1 MDLLGREPIKPIDNF
16 LGPGI
21 KNSVVCVTGAGGSIG
36 SELCRQICK
45 LSPTKLIL
53 FEISE
58 PSLHQIY
65 EELISRFGDSLSIEP
80 ILGNVNDKNFL
91 NKVFI
96 DNSVKVI
103 FHAAAYKHV
112 PMVESNPLA
121 GISNNVLATR
131 SICEAAIES
140 KVEKFVLI
148 STDKAVRPT
157 NVMGATKRLAELIT
171 QSFTH
176 DLRSINQGLKE
187 LPIFSIVRFG
197 NVLGSSGS
205 VVPLFIK
212 QIRKG
217 GPITLTH
224 RDVIRYFMTIEEASL
239 LVIQASVLSNRS
251 GDVFLLDMGEPVL
264 IRELAEKMIKL
275 SGLSI
280 KNKDA
285 VNGDIEIKI
294 TGLRSGEKLYE
305 ELLIN
310 AEASTTDHPRIF
322 KASENSIS
330 REELFPKLDKMR
342 SFIKNQ
348 NKREALIL
356 LKDLVKEWKPY
367 QENFINK

>member
-1 MDLLGREPIKPIDNF
+1 MSTLNELSSGDSSIDELKPINFLDLLGREPIKPIDNF

-131 SICEAAIES
+131 SI
-140 KVEKFVLI
+140 
-148 STDKAVRPT
+148 
-157 NVMGATKRLAELIT
+157 
-171 QSFTH
+171 
-176 DLRSINQGLKE
+176 LK
-187 LPIFSIVRFG
+187 
-197 NVLGSSGS
+197 
-205 VVPLFIK
+205 
-212 QIRKG
+212 Q
-217 GPITLTH
+217 
-224 RDVIRYFMTIEEASL
+224 
-239 LVIQASVLSNRS
+239 Q
-251 GDVFLLDMGEPVL
+251 
-264 IRELAEKMIKL
+264 
-275 SGLSI
+275 
-280 KNKDA
+280 
-285 VNGDIEIKI
+285 
-294 TGLRSGEKLYE
+294 
-305 ELLIN
+305 
-310 AEASTTDHPRIF
+310 
-322 KASENSIS
+322 
-330 REELFPKLDKMR
+330 
-342 SFIKNQ
+342 
-348 NKREALIL
+348 
-356 LKDLVKEWKPY
+356 
-367 QENFINK
+367 

>member
-1 MDLLGREPIKPIDNF
+1 
-16 LGPGI
+16 
-21 KNSVVCVTGAGGSIG
+21 
-36 SELCRQICK
+36 
-45 LSPTKLIL
+45 
-53 FEISE
+53 
-58 PSLHQIY
+58 
-65 EELISRFGDSLSIEP
+65 
-80 ILGNVNDKNFL
+80 
-91 NKVFI
+91 
-96 DNSVKVI
+96 
-103 FHAAAYKHV
+103 
-112 PMVESNPLA
+112 
-121 GISNNVLATR
+121 
-131 SICEAAIES
+131 
-140 KVEKFVLI
+140 
-148 STDKAVRPT
+148 
-157 NVMGATKRLAELIT
+157 
-171 QSFTH
+171 
-176 DLRSINQGLKE
+176 
-187 LPIFSIVRFG
+187 
-197 NVLGSSGS
+197 
-205 VVPLFIK
+205 
-212 QIRKG
+212 
-217 GPITLTH
+217 
-224 RDVIRYFMTIEEASL
+224 MTIEEASL